1 MDVIHIQE
9 SRYGAHC
16 GSHATKSY
24 RIGRLDKEGSHF
36 VGIKV
41 TESRLEED
49 KIRPPLA
56 RCTVN

>member
-16 GSHATKSY
+16 GSHAPKSY

-41 TESRLEED
+41 TESHLEKD
-49 KIRPPLA
+49 KIRPP
-56 RCTVN
+56 